1 MREKQPKSSCSS
13 PNQLEIELMHAG
25 KKLLRFSYITA
36 VIHDVLAKLKEDLSK
51 VEQKP
56 SESMKKALHP
66 VIEALVAKKLVRHAD
81 LDVNISVACCFCEI
95 LRINAPDSPCND
107 EQLKDFFEMT
117 VNTFEKLSSASGGS
131 YVKMGR
137 VLNIFSRTRL
147 PVLMLDLQLDGVQ
160 LIVRLFK
167 QFLTVADSNPSAIV
181 LEMEKIMSMIIEEST
196 ELKPEL
202 VGLLVEFSKNKHKS
216 ASHDRWG
223 LGEKVLMSFAARFK
237 PHFADMGRDAL
248 YDYCISVA
256 SSCKPKIKTEWQE
269 IVTRCQH
276 EEQTNSFYAPPSS
289 VTEVNGIHKRNNN
302 PLEIQVSSSQ
312 GGTVCVQGYQ
322 VKESNADILEA
333 VFRKHGDITAD
344 CIFETRFMRS
354 SILEAVCEVVRR
366 IQTNEVVEKMEDTE
380 RLVSDAE
387 AVHVDVAWLRPHLE
401 AIRKKTECLERSNK
415 LRETRKH
422 ALLVEAGVRKDL
434 IETSAEVV
442 AALERVGQ
450 TERLVNVLT
459 VFEKNLDEKLL
470 ECKAELD
477 SLDSWI

>member
-1 MREKQPKSSCSS
+1 MREKQSKSSCSP

-25 KKLLRFSYITA
+25 KKLLRFSYIPA
-36 VIHDVLAKLKEDLSK
+36 VIHDVLAKLKEDLFK

-66 VIEALVAKKLVRHAD
+66 VIEALVVKKLVRHAD
-81 LDVNISVACCFCEI
+81 MDVNISVACCFCEI
-95 LRINAPDSPCND
+95 LRINAPDSPFNH
-107 EQLKDFFEMT
+107 EQLKDFFEMI

-147 PVLMLDLQLDGVQ
+147 SVLMLDLQLDGAR

-202 VGLLVEFSKNKHKS
+202 VGLLVKFSKNKNKS

-223 LGEKVLMSFAARFK
+223 LGETVLMNFAARFK

-256 SSCKPKIKTEWQE
+256 SSCKRKIKTECQE
-269 IVTRCQH
+269 IVMCCQH

-302 PLEIQVSSSQ
+302 NPLEIQ
-312 GGTVCVQGYQ
+312 GGTVCVQGYE

-333 VFRKHGDITAD
+333 VFRKYGDITAD
-344 CIFETRFMRS
+344 CIFETCFMRS

-387 AVHVDVAWLRPHLE
+387 AVNVDVAWLRPHLE
-401 AIRKKTECLERSNK
+401 AIRKKTECLARSNK

-422 ALLVEAGVRKDL
+422 TLLVEIGARKDL
-434 IETSAEVV
+434 IERSAEVV

-477 SLDSWI
+477 GLDSWV